1 MCRIC
6 LFFGTDECV
15 RCFRIEPVFERHNM
29 DTKAFLLLEEGDLR
43 DMGVP
48 LGVCVFFSSDTRS
61 ASFFI
66 LSVVFLCD
74 QDFG

>member
-1 MCRIC
+1 M
-6 LFFGTDECV
+6 
-15 RCFRIEPVFERHNM
+15 FERHNM